1 MSKYFTQ
8 SGIKDISGYDE
19 NQQIRFFIDNPG
31 ARIATSEDLRKMG
44 YELPNSEKEAEVDAV
59 NREIKRSKYKEFM
72 DLKFGKLSPR
82 SNTRYGGKG
91 DDVVREDFETDIDWH
106 DYQVFN
112 GDIDPKKAPL
122 NEQIQRRVRQND
134 LDMDAKSSHSFY
146 NQTNNNDFVKKF
158 YDEQDL
164 SRIGVNIKD
173 FQGWLNRTDHADSF
187 KDMYNSGGFEDS
199 ASAYFGD
206 QSKELTA
213 AYQRQ
218 LSMYLDMYIEDVNV
232 RANEKIFVEDYNSD
246 PSLYKDF
253 NDVDEAFEYWKLI
266 NEGGYSAFKYQ
277 DYNYYNNKYFAAK
290 LDKDK
295 ENKQEQNEYLKE
307 RKNADEYTN
316 TFSTIGELI
325 EGVGIGFI
333 EAADDMSTVIGDWL
347 GFDGYATEKR
357 MIKREENLADPE
369 KSMAYMLAYGKSL
382 DIDGTKYIVDR
393 TDGSLVN
400 VTAGVSVGETM
411 DAKAKADI
419 IEKINK
425 EGKDDYSWNIQ
436 NGSGVFGHTIGNII
450 FQIAGT
456 KGAGSLRSLGSLK
469 LLAAGNKIKKLRG
482 LKPISTRARNVK
494 SGKYT
499 STKETLSFN
508 VPFDPR
514 IIDATAFQS
523 FYGATIGH
531 ENTMT
536 SALDAG
542 IPYDEAK
549 KLAQSAAAQMSL
561 LYALTGPINPRLP
574 GLNKLDDFVNSNK
587 LIDKAI
593 KGYKEGGIKGANNV
607 ISQQLKRLVPDLST
621 GKTFLNEGFKEFVQ
635 ENVQQFGE
643 TEIVNRNINERAGQE
658 FLQQEYG
665 LKDFIQTSI
674 LSFAAGGLIGGVSTA
689 NFATPNSKKQ
699 QLVDMFL
706 LSKDLKGTKQK
717 FDKAVERGKI
727 TEEQSKEL
735 FNQIKAVGQDKI
747 PAWMINT
754 PDDAIKYSV
763 VRQDLDNL
771 KNKLKK
777 DPDNSKI
784 KYEIKSKEFE
794 LTQIKEIAAEQSIND
809 DIKLFEE
816 TFDVETI
823 ALGSIDEIIEAGFAV
838 EEFTEGWLESDGKI
852 YINMLAAVENQA
864 VSVASHEL
872 LHKIIKSEFKNNKN
886 ISKIVTEF
894 KEILRKKGVLKKLE
908 QRAAYYRFKGAKID
922 EGEPDE
928 DEWLTMFSDALF
940 KNEIT
945 FDELQENDW
954 MRIGRNLLNII
965 KNKFSIKQPK
975 YEFKN
980 GQQVYDFILTYRKNI
995 EKGKLSNKAR
1005 RMLDSFTPDEKPD
1018 PNAKKK
1024 SISINFD
1031 DKIYQDKLNDL
1042 VDPNEDWIGSEA
1054 YIVAKTLIDNGSFDS
1069 LIGAKI
1075 ASGTI
1080 YGKSRQEILE
1090 DTRDLLVDHLNNFD
1104 PTKNDN
1110 LFAYLNSYIAFKVG
1124 TITNKAKSQ
1133 VKTSSIDVDR
1143 EGGTLTQDL
1152 TDSGL
1157 NPEELMIAKEAAAA
1171 AQQASTKFKMGK
1183 KIPVKNKDLIVPLL
1197 VPIVRDLDNSLNQ
1210 SKSINAKNS
1219 PIISEIKN
1227 SLGNS
1232 LIYDEMISVL
1242 GKRDVTR
1249 QQLLEFKQDILENA
1263 TTTWLMGKDTKG
1275 KVLGGIPQAID
1286 KVIKLED
1293 GSEVRVS
1300 YPAWIGKEVARE
1312 KMGTDNAGRTSG
1324 HDLVFR
1330 SENISE
1336 ISDDVYL
1343 SQFYDAKGKAIRGRK
1358 EAAAKQMAQE
1368 IGIEFLVDEL
1378 ANNKD
1383 GAVAQAFNDNQ
1394 LAKGVI
1400 DAIDKLNIF
1409 MEQAERGGVKR
1420 SISFN
1425 KEVAY
1430 NLLSEAMKLN
1440 VKGNTLALKDF
1451 LNSFPPEY
1459 ENVRNSFMQYADNE
1473 SASLNG
1479 FIKPLKEYSKTKAGK
1494 EVKPQLDK
1502 FLEMSPEEK
1511 TEAIIPFAEELSR
1524 IIPAGFDKVFGK
1536 SGMALFGIQKRII
1549 DPNSPAGLK
1558 IKKNRENAPEGEVPF
1573 SLAKI
1578 IQGGSGFVAKIINNV
1593 LNKQYNT
1600 QEEAQKAF
1608 DELYK
1613 EDVKAL
1619 NRNNPK
1625 ALIYILEQ
1633 ARSIIAAN
1641 PKLIPGYLYWLQSNS
1656 NNGKALRGLTGLEEV
1671 QIYAENQAVFITPD
1685 GVQGYNAIPAEGPLK
1700 QRFDAGEVILNVK
1713 HPEYELAKKYVLDKD
1728 ADMRKELENT
1738 TAKKKRA
1745 SLKKAIDK
1753 SFVTKMRERLRVK
1766 GEHKKPASNQ
1776 FGEVAIFEL
1785 NLLNKLLE
1793 KPGSEILNLAN
1804 RPGLRQVIK
1813 GFSQSIGTEIL
1824 SRIQDDIH
1832 SATSSLGDQRVFAIP
1847 EDKIKSFYPMYGQ
1860 QQALGRA
1867 LRALKFDT
1875 DALADVMFQQNL
1887 VERSR
1892 SISDPKGISVYDF
1905 DDTLAFSSSKI
1916 VVTMPNG
1923 KVKEITPAQF
1933 AAQDEKLTAMGA
1945 KFNFEQFNKVV
1956 KGVAGPLAPRLKK
1969 AISKF
1974 GNDNIFVLTARPQAS
1989 ARAIYKFLK
1998 GIGLEIPIENITGLE
2013 NGTPAAKAGW
2023 IINKVA
2029 QGYNDF
2035 YFVDDAYKNVQAVQN
2050 VLNVFDVK
2058 GKVQQAIVNRK
2069 RSISEDLNS
2078 MIERNTGV
2086 KAEAVFSDVVA
2097 RKKGANKGKYKF
2109 FVPSGAEDFR
2119 GLTQYVLAGKG
2130 KQGEADQKFF
2140 EDNLVT
2146 PYVRGVGAMES
2157 ARQAL
2162 KNDYRALL
2170 KAFPDIKKNLNK
2182 QIGET
2187 GFTYDQAIRV
2197 WLYSNS
2203 GFEVPGISKRDQELL
2218 TKAVDSNEDL
2228 ITFAETLQVIT
2239 KKTEWI
2245 KPEEHWDVGSI
2256 LKDLNG
2262 LDEKVNRKE
2271 FLAEFIE
2278 NVDTMFDKKNLNKL
2292 EAVYG
2297 TRYREALVNIIKRMK
2312 SGSNK
2317 PGELSGLE
2325 GKWLNWVN
2333 NSVGT
2338 IMFFNRR
2345 SAMLQM
2351 LSFANFV
2358 NWSDNNPLMAA
2369 KAFAN
2374 QPLYWKTWVKIF
2386 NSDKLK
2392 QRRGGLKSDVQ
2403 EQEIANQA
2411 KNSKDKASA
2420 ITSYL
2425 LKVGFTPTQ
2434 IADSMAIATGGATF
2448 LINRTNTY
2456 LKQGMSQAEA
2466 DAKAFEDFAK
2476 ISDETQQS
2484 GDPMLISAQ
2493 QSSHLGRLIL
2503 AFQNT
2508 PMQYTR
2514 LMKKAGQDLIN
2525 RRGDDKT
2532 NLSKIMYY
2540 GFIQNLIFNSLQQ
2553 ALFAMLPDFEDDDD
2567 LTEEQLEEKRQKMES
2582 QKTTRILN
2590 GMVDSILRGSGLAG
2604 AVISTM
2610 KNTIMKF
2617 YQQEQKGYMADHT
2630 YTLIELANISPPIGS
2645 KLRKV
2650 YSAIQSYKFNKD
2662 VMSERGFSLA
2672 TEGRLNIS
2680 PTYEVI
2686 GNLLSAGFNI
2696 PLDRAVVELQS
2707 ISESL
2712 DSRNTSYQRIA
2723 LMLGWRNWDVNAKN
2737 EENDFIKMVYKEIK
2751 KEKARQKSRSSGRNK
2766 GRRKTKRN

>member
-1 MSKYFTQ
+1 MSKYLTQ
-8 SGIKDISGYDE
+8 SGVQDISGYDE
-19 NQQIRFFIDNPG
+19 NQKIMFLVKNPD
-31 ARIATSEDLRKMG
+31 AVLATREDLQVRGLEK
-44 YELPNSEKEAEVDAV
+44 PNSEIQEELKNVNKILKQRQNNRFNKLKYGEV
-59 NREIKRSKYKEFM
+59 
-72 DLKFGKLSPR
+72 
-82 SNTRYGGKG
+82 SNMGFNPGVRTGGWG
-91 DDVVREDFETDIDWH
+91 DNVSRDDFKTDQDWY
-106 DYQVFN
+106 DYQVWN
-112 GDIDPKKAPL
+112 GDIKEKPKDLAQQVQQMVLSDDL
-122 NEQIQRRVRQND
+122 N
-134 LDMDAKSSHSFY
+134 MDVDSTHSFY
-146 NQTNNNDFVKKF
+146 NQENKTDFVKT
-158 YDEQDL
+158 YYNTQDL
-164 SRIGVNIKD
+164 VNMGVNLTD
-173 FQGWLNRTDHADSF
+173 FEGWLNRTGHSDSF
-187 KDMYNSGGFEDS
+187 EEMMKDEVFEDNS
-199 ASAYFGD
+199 FAYAGD
-206 QSKELTA
+206 QSLDLTVA
-213 AYQRQ
+213 KQRT
-218 LSMYLDMYIEDVNV
+218 LSTYLNSYINDIDD
-232 RANEKIFVEDYNSD
+232 RANKKYFYEDYSKD
-246 PSLYKDF
+246 P
-253 NDVDEAFEYWKLI
+253 
-266 NEGGYSAFKYQ
+266 
-277 DYNYYNNKYFAAK
+277 NKYSDFKTSQEAYEAYEK
-290 LDKDK
+290 EEGYGTMFKSEFYNSYTDKHFSDLKVRMK
-295 ENKQEQNEYLKE
+295 ENSIKKQKYLEE
-307 RKNADEYTN
+307 REDDVEESDGNFFETV
-316 TFSTIGELI
+316 GEFFT
-325 EGVGIGFI
+325 EGVGGFLEEGLDGTMTI
-333 EAADDMSTVIGDWL
+333 VGDWL
-347 GFDGYATEKR
+347 GFDGYANERR
-357 MIKREENLADPE
+357 MIDIERDYGDPE
-369 KSMAYMLAYGKSL
+369 KSMKYSLAKGKSL
-382 DIDGTKYIVDR
+382 EIDGVKYIYDKYDQQLSNLDAGLIVD
-393 TDGSLVN
+393 
-400 VTAGVSVGETM
+400 ETM
-411 DAKAKADI
+411 PPQQRKDI
-419 IEKINK
+419 IEKIKK
-425 EGKDDYSWNIQ
+425 EGTDDWDINTRNITGQ
-436 NGSGVFGHTIGNII
+436 MGHTLGNII
-450 FQIAGT
+450 FQILGT
-456 KGAGSLRSLGSLK
+456 KGMGALRGASSLK
-469 LLAAGNKIKKLRG
+469 SLQALNKVRKLRG
-482 LKPISTRARNVK
+482 LKPVSTRARNLK
-494 SGKYT
+494 TGKYS
-499 STKETLSFN
+499 STKETFGVNLSFN
-508 VPFDPR
+508 PMM
-514 IIDATAFQS
+514 IDATAFQA
-523 FYGATIGH
+523 FYGATTGKNNI
-531 ENTMT
+531 MT
-536 SALDAG
+536 QALKAG
-542 IPYDEAK
+542 IPYEEAE
-549 KLAQSAAAQMSL
+549 KLAGIGSSQMAL
-561 LYALTGPINPRLP
+561 LYALTGPINPRIP
-574 GLNKLDDFVNSNK
+574 GLNKLDDIINNQG
-587 LIDKAI
+587 LI
-593 KGYKEGGIKGANNV
+593 NNV
-607 ISQQLKRLVPDLST
+607 IKAYKESGKEGARKAMSNGLKRFIPDYNTLST
-621 GKTFLNEGFKEFVQ
+621 FVNEGFKETIQ
-635 ENVQQFGE
+635 ENIQQFGE
-643 TEIVNRNINERAGQE
+643 NQIVNKNINELAGQD
-658 FLQQEYG
+658 FLKQDYN

-674 LSFAAGGLIGGVSTA
+674 LSFAAGGLVGGVSTA
-689 NFATPNSKKQ
+689 NFASPNSKKAR
-699 QLVDMFL
+699 LADMFL
-706 LSKDLKGTKQK
+706 LGKDLKGTKAK
-717 FDKAVERGKI
+717 FDFAVSKNKI
-727 TEEQSKEL
+727 SRTDADEL
-735 FNQIKAVGQDKI
+735 LNQIKALQKARV
-747 PAWMINT
+747 PVWMLSN
-754 PDDAIKYSV
+754 PEDVIKYSV
-763 VRQDLDNL
+763 LQQDVLNL
-771 KNKLKK
+771 QNSLKK
-777 DPDNSKI
+777 FDEAAHPRIQAEIDTKLLEIDELVKTATETKI
-784 KYEIKSKEFE
+784 EDQVSLF
-794 LTQIKEIAAEQSIND
+794 ND
-809 DIKLFEE
+809 
-816 TFDVETI
+816 TFKVETI
-823 ALGSIDEIIEAGFAV
+823 LLKNEDQLREAGFNTAD
-838 EEFTEGWLESDGKI
+838 FNSDGWLESDGRIFVNLETASKR
-852 YINMLAAVENQA
+852 QA

-872 LHKIIKSEFKNNKN
+872 LHKIIKSEFAKNPNITKVVEDFKN
-886 ISKIVTEF
+886 I
-894 KEILRKKGVLKKLE
+894 LQNKGVLDKL
-908 QRAAYYRFKGAKID
+908 QRRAKEYRILGFDID
-922 EGEPDE
+922 NGGINQ
-928 DEWLTMFSDALF
+928 DEWLTMFSDAIF
-940 KNEIT
+940 KGEIT
-945 FDELQENDW
+945 FDELQDNEW
-954 MRIGRNLLNII
+954 LRIGRSLIDI
-965 KNKFSIKQPK
+965 VKKKFGLKT
-975 YEFKN
+975 YEFET
-980 GQQVYDFILTYRKNI
+980 GQQVYDFILNYKTNI
-995 EKGKLSNKAR
+995 EKGKLSNKSR
-1005 RMLDSFTPDEKPD
+1005 RMLDSFTPDEETGR
-1018 PNAKKK
+1018 KK
-1024 SISINFD
+1024 SINFD
-1031 DKIYQDKLNDL
+1031 DKINQDKLNDL
-1042 VDPNEDWIGSEA
+1042 VNPNEEWIGSQA
-1054 YIVAKTLIDNGSFDS
+1054 HTVAKTLIDNGSFDS

-1104 PTKNDN
+1104 PTKNDD

-1232 LIYDEMISVL
+1232 LVYDEMISVL

-1368 IGIEFLVDEL
+1368 IGIEFLIDEL

-1400 DAIDKLNIF
+1400 GAIDKINIF

-1420 SISFN
+1420 SISMS
-1425 KEVAY
+1425 VAQD
-1430 NLLSEAMKLN
+1430 LLSVAMKHG
-1440 VKGNTLALKDF
+1440 VQGNTQMLKDHLDDF
-1451 LNSFPPEY
+1451 GPDY
-1459 ENVRNSFMQYADNE
+1459 EFVKNIYIQYADNE

-1479 FIKPLKEYSKTKAGK
+1479 FIKPLKEYSKTEAGK
-1494 EVKPQLDK
+1494 EVKPYLDE

-1511 TEAIIPFAEELSR
+1511 TKAIIPFAKELSLT
-1524 IIPAGFDKVFGK
+1524 IPAGFEEVFGK
-1536 SGMALFGIQKRII
+1536 SGIAMFGIQKRII
-1549 DPNSPAGLK
+1549 DPNSPAGLI
-1558 IKKNRENAPEGEVPF
+1558 IKKNRENAPKGKVHF
-1573 SLAKI
+1573 SGAKVIQGNSGWLAK
-1578 IQGGSGFVAKIINNV
+1578 VTTRV

-1600 QEEAQKAF
+1600 QQEKQKAF

-1619 NRNNPK
+1619 NRDNPK

-1633 ARSIIAAN
+1633 ARSLIAAN

-1671 QIYAENQAVFITPD
+1671 QIYAENQGVFITPD
-1685 GVQGYNAIPAEGPLK
+1685 GAQGYTALSNPRLK
-1700 QRFDAGEVILNVK
+1700 ERFNAGEIILNVK

-1728 ADMRKELENT
+1728 AEMREELKNT
-1738 TAKKKRA
+1738 TAEKKRA
-1745 SLKKAIDK
+1745 SLKKALDK
-1753 SFVTKMRERLRVK
+1753 SFVAKMRERLRVK

-1793 KPGSEILNLAN
+1793 KPGSEILNIAN

-1824 SRIQDDIH
+1824 SRIQDDVH
-1832 SATSSLGDQRVFAIP
+1832 SATSSLGDQRVLAIP
-1847 EDKIKSFYPMYGQ
+1847 ENKIKSFYPMYGQ

-1867 LRALKFDT
+1867 LIALKFDT

-1887 VERSR
+1887 VEKSR

-1989 ARAIYKFLK
+1989 AKAIYKFLK

-2035 YFVDDAYKNVQAVQN
+2035 YFVDDAYKNVEAVQN

-2187 GFTYDQAIRV
+2187 GFTYDQAVRV

-2582 QKTTRILN
+2582 QKTTRVLN
-2590 GMVDSILRGSGLAG
+2590 GMIDSILRGSGLAG
-2604 AVISTM
+2604 AVVSTM

-2662 VMSERGFSLA
+2662 VMSQRGFSLT

-2680 PTYEVI
+2680 PSYEVI

-2707 ISESL
+2707 ISEAL

-2737 EENDFIKMVYKEIK
+2737 EENDFIKLVYKELK
-2751 KEKARQKSRSSGRNK
+2751 KAQAKEK
-2766 GRRKTKRN
+2766 RKKKKVIQTN